1 MDGPPGNDCCS
12 ICHGSFNIPHQANC
26 SHWYC
31 GNCILQV
38 WNHGSSLQ
46 PCKCP
51 LCRRQITLLVP
62 SQASSQQIHNPEA
75 AEILK
80 KIEAYNRLFGSQS
93 TNLSQRVQDLP
104 FLLKRLFRELMDPQR
119 SLPFVIKARLYLAL
133 ISTAVYVL
141 SPVDII
147 PEALFGILGLLDDV
161 IIALTFFLHVGTL
174 YRSTLLRRYGG
185 SSG

>member
-1 MDGPPGNDCCS
+1 MID
-12 ICHGSFNIPHQANC
+12 HR
-26 SHWYC
+26 
-31 GNCILQV
+31 NCILQV

-93 TNLSQRVQDLP
+93 TSLSQRVQDLL
-104 FLLKRLFRELMDPQR
+104 FRLKRLFRKLMDPQR
-119 SLPFVIKARLYLAL
+119 SLPFVIKAQLYLA
-133 ISTAVYVL
+133 V
-141 SPVDII
+141 
-147 PEALFGILGLLDDV
+147 FQ
-161 IIALTFFLHVGTL
+161 
-174 YRSTLLRRYGG
+174 
-185 SSG
+185 